1 MRNFRCRVG
10 EIDLIMKDVDCLVFA
25 EVRYRK
31 NADYGSGAESVTGAK
46 QKRIIRAAQRFLQTR
61 GNLTG
66 RPCRFDVLSL
76 SHQGEELNVI
86 WVQDA
91 FTSD

>member
-1 MRNFRCRVG
+1 MRNFRCRLG
-10 EIDLIMKDVDCLVFA
+10 EIDLIMKDEDCVVFA

-31 NADYGSGAESVTGAK
+31 NADYGSGADSVTGTK
-46 QKRIIRAAQRFLQTR
+46 QKRIIRAARRFLQTR
-61 GNLTG
+61 GNFAD

-76 SHQGEELNVI
+76 SHQGGELNVT
-86 WVQDA
+86 WVRDA